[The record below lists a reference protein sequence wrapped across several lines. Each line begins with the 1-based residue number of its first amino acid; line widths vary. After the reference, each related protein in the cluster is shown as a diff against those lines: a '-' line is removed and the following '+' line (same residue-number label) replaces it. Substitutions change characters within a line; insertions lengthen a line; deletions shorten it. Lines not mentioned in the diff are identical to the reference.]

1 MGLSLEEISQCLDE
15 EAYDLRKILSMQE
28 AAISGSIENL
38 QNVQSTLR
46 IMIDRLALD
55 QSLTTKELL
64 DFMKEVQRMEKFYTP
79 EQLKKLK
86 ERYEKYPE
94 KAKEV
99 EQAWPILFKK
109 FENAMKAGLPI
120 TDLKVQVLATE
131 AQHYIDL
138 FTGGDKEIE
147 ANLDKFST
155 ENRDNA
161 LKMWNVSKDVFD
173 YADQARKSIKKI

>member
-1 MGLSLEEISQCLDE
+1 
-15 EAYDLRKILSMQE
+15 
-28 AAISGSIENL
+28 
-38 QNVQSTLR
+38 
-46 IMIDRLALD
+46 
-55 QSLTTKELL
+55 
-64 DFMKEVQRMEKFYTP
+64 MEKYYTP

-86 ERYEKYPE
+86 ARYEKYPE
-94 KAKEV
+94 KVKEV

-109 FENAMKAGLPI
+109 FEDAMKAGIPV

-147 ANLDKFST
+147 ANLDKFPS

-161 LKMWNVSKDVFD
+161 LKKWNVSKDVFD
-173 YADQARKSIKKI
+173 YADRARKNLKSFRKS